1 MQKIRPS
8 KNIISTYTH
17 VTHKTGGHVTIFGR
31 LRQAKD
37 GRYHWCYDRK
47 DVEKRVAAQ
56 WCYEPG
62 ASFRHHL
69 NGSISD
75 CTFPPFLASPR
86 FFDTWEESMWYGD
99 YRNPENQLFNHGK
112 VDAKL
117 TMNAFTPEN
126 RALLGLIAPSP
137 QTDAPAEHLDLVT
150 HTPADQLEGL
160 IF

>member
-1 MQKIRPS
+1 MQKINPRN
-8 KNIISTYTH
+8 NILSNYTH
-17 VTHKTGGHVTIFGR
+17 VIHKTGRRITIFAR

-56 WCYEPG
+56 RCSEPG
-62 ASFRHHL
+62 ASFSYRL
-69 NGSISD
+69 NGSLFD
-75 CTFPPFLASPR
+75 CTFPPFLASHR
-86 FFDTWEESMWYGD
+86 FFDTWQEAMWYGD

-126 RALLGLIAPSP
+126 RALMGLIATSP
-137 QTDAPAEHLDLVT
+137 QTDAPAERLDSVT
-150 HTPADQLEGL
+150 HTLADKDL